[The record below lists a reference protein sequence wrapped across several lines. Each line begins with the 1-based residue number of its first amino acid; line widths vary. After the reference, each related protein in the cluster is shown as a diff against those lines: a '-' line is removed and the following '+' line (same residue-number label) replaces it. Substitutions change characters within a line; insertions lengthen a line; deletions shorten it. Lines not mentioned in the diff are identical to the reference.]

1 MLLQNFEIIH
11 LIRHLDHHM
20 ILIAD
25 GIVDL
30 RLTLDEVVLIVD
42 EVEVDDD
49 EVVGKNQ
56 IFLLEKIPFNNIL

>member
-1 MLLQNFEIIH
+1 
-11 LIRHLDHHM
+11 M